1 MEIDRDRF
9 MKVSDIPETSNK
21 IGFLFAFGTF
31 LDHFYHHEEIRPFLI
46 NEEPKKANLP
56 DDDYCLLAATV
67 HKLAKDYFLPIPQW
81 VMDNK
86 FVMAYPVYG
95 FNTKNKEFQD
105 ALRATTPI
113 EFSTRNLFLGSNVLS
128 RA

>member
-9 MKVSDIPETSNK
+9 MKISDIPEISKK
-21 IGFLFAFGTF
+21 IGFIFAFGTF
-31 LDHFYHHEEIRPFLI
+31 LDHFYHHEKIRPFLI
-46 NEEPKKANLP
+46 SEEPTKENLP

-113 EFSTRNLFLGSNVLS
+113 EFSIRNLFLGSNVLS